1 MTITC
6 TFPEYGAWL
15 TLFFVILPIFFPFT
29 QLTTQK
35 IKTLKERKK
44 CLVILLFYTCV
55 PQIIWCMVPEIWSA
69 TDTFFVIVDH
79 FLPGYSSTNPENQN
93 FEKMKRRNA
102 QKYFLSFWATFC
114 PLAPLKTTKFFKK
127 WKKKKPGD
135 TIILH
140 KCIKN
145 HDHMLYCSWDIA
157 SDGCNCYFSFWGVF
171 CPFTP
176 ITAHKNQN
184 EKKKKEKNARKYS
197 SFYICSKNCDPM
209 MYGSWVMVCNGPTD
223 GQMDRKIYL

>member
-1 MTITC
+1 MYSSWVWSMTDIVFCHFAYIFPFYPTNNPKNQNFERTKKMPGDIVILHLC
-6 TFPEYGAWL
+6 TTNHMVYGSRDMECDRHIFRNCGSFFAWL
-15 TLFFVILPIFFPFT
+15 LIYQPIKSKFWKNEKKECPEIFFVILGHILPFNPT
-29 QLTTQK
+29 KNHK
-35 IKTLKERKK
+35 I
-44 CLVILLFYTCV
+44 
-55 PQIIWCMVPEIWSA
+55 
-69 TDTFFVIVDH
+69 
-79 FLPGYSSTNPENQN
+79 
-93 FEKMKRRNA
+93 FEKM
-102 QKYFLSFWATFC
+102 
-114 PLAPLKTTKFFKK
+114 
-127 WKKKKPGD
+127 KKKKPGD

-145 HDHMLYCSWDIA
+145 HEHMLYCSWDIA